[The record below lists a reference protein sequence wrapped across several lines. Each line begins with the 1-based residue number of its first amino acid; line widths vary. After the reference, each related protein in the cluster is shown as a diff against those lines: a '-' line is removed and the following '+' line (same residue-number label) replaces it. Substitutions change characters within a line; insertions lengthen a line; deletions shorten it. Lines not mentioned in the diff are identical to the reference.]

1 MSSMDLIVGIDEV
14 GRGSWAGPLV
24 AAAVILNDQ
33 IEGLTDSKL
42 LSANKRSKLSNDI
55 LITAKSY
62 GIGWVSSQEI
72 DLLGLTKSV
81 SLAMKR
87 AVEMI
92 NIEYQKIIIDG
103 NYNFLEDFD
112 NVETLIKADLLIP
125 SVSAA
130 SIIAKVARDQFMEEQ
145 SVLYPDYGFEK
156 NVGYGTK
163 QHLEAL
169 NKYGLTDLHRR
180 SFKPMSLVF

>member
-1 MSSMDLIVGIDEV
+1 MDLIVGIDEV

-24 AAAVILNDQ
+24 AAAVLLNSP

-42 LSANKRSKLSNDI
+42 ISAKKRSKLSDEI
-55 LITAKSY
+55 LQTAGGY
-62 GIGWVSSQEI
+62 GIGWVTADEI
-72 DLLGLTKSV
+72 DILGLTKSV
-81 SLAMKR
+81 SLAMQR
-87 AVEMI
+87 AIEKISVEY
-92 NIEYQKIIIDG
+92 EKIIIDG
-103 NYNFLEDFD
+103 NYNFLKEYE

-130 SIIAKVARDQFMEEQ
+130 SIIAKVARDNFMADK
-145 SVLYPDYGFEK
+145 SLVYPGYGFEK

-169 NKYGLTDLHRR
+169 NKLGLTDIHRK
-180 SFKPMSLVF
+180 SFKPMSSIS

>member
-1 MSSMDLIVGIDEV
+1 MDLIVGIDEV

-24 AAAVILNDQ
+24 AAAVLLNSP

-42 LSANKRSKLSNDI
+42 ISAIKRSKLSDEI
-55 LITAKSY
+55 LQTAGGY
-62 GIGWVSSQEI
+62 GIGWVTADEI
-72 DLLGLTKSV
+72 DILGLTKSV
-81 SLAMKR
+81 SLAMQR
-87 AVEMI
+87 A
-92 NIEYQKIIIDG
+92 IIIDG
-103 NYNFLEDFD
+103 NYNFLKEYE

-130 SIIAKVARDQFMEEQ
+130 SIIAKVARDNFMADK
-145 SVLYPDYGFEK
+145 SLVYPGYGFEK

-169 NKYGLTDLHRR
+169 NKLGLTDIHRK
-180 SFKPMSLVF
+180 SFKPMSSIS

>member
-1 MSSMDLIVGIDEV
+1 MDMIVGIDEV

-24 AAAVILNDQ
+24 AAAVLLDNT

-42 LSANKRSKLSNDI
+42 ISAKKRSKLSDVI
-55 LITAKSY
+55 LLCAKSY
-62 GIGWVSSQEI
+62 GIGWVSAEEI
-72 DLLGLTKSV
+72 DDIGLTKSV
-81 SLAMKR
+81 SLAMQR
-87 AVEMI
+87 AIEKISVEY
-92 NIEYQKIIIDG
+92 EKIIIDG
-103 NYNFLEDFD
+103 NYNFLKEYE

-130 SIIAKVARDQFMEEQ
+130 SIIAKVARDKFMAEK
-145 SVLYPDYGFEK
+145 SLAYPNYGFDK

-169 NKYGLTDLHRR
+169 KKYGLTDLHRR
-180 SFKPMSLVF
+180 SFRPMSLVS